1 MNKPGGVALP
11 AAVIVKAAQTAARR
25 AEALHEK
32 LAVALE
38 ELEVVVLKER
48 EQRQE
53 LLRQHN
59 AFNFEQ
65 QQRQLGE
72 GMDVET
78 TGANNYVTVGGID
91 RNDPILAWSSLHQA
105 AGLWN
110 EPTK

>member
-1 MNKPGGVALP
+1 MP

-25 AEALHEK
+25 AESLHEK

-38 ELEVVVLKER
+38 ELEAVVLKER

-65 QQRQLGE
+65 QRRQLGE
-72 GMDVET
+72 GMDVD
-78 TGANNYVTVGGID
+78 AAASSYVTVGGID

-110 EPTK
+110 EPPNK